1 MIDCKTFVDAGND
14 DNNNI
19 GDSCQHGRALLAVA
33 LALLC
38 TTGRSRAE
46 DQPAP
51 LPQRSSD
58 LFQTDAVWNVHFTF
72 TPEQWSAMEPK
83 GAPGGGPMG
92 GGGGGNRPRGMF
104 GPGMF
109 LAPAFLKAG
118 DADNDSKLSAN
129 EFRALGEKWFTQWD
143 KEKRGKVNSDQ
154 LKAGLT
160 ETFPPPAPGGGGGGA
175 GGGPRPPGAAGAGPG
190 RGGPGASFLQA
201 ANGKRNGLSGAAGID
216 FEYVN
221 ADLEFAG
228 RQFQDVAVRYK
239 GNGTFMQSRGS
250 EKRSLKVD
258 LNKFEKGQKIATLTT
273 LNLHNCITDPSWM
286 NEVLSYRL
294 FRDAAVPAPRTAY
307 ARVEITVPG
316 KFDRKYFGLYSLVE
330 NPDKNFVEELFG
342 TKKGALFKP
351 VTPQLFSDLGEEWES
366 YQQTYD
372 PKTDLKPAEKQ
383 RVIDFARLVSHAD
396 DASFA
401 EKLGDFLDL
410 DEFARF
416 MSVTVWLATL
426 DSILGPGQNYYL
438 YLHPKTDKFVFIPWD
453 LDHSFGQFFL
463 MGNQT
468 ERDNLNI
475 HKPWRGEN
483 RFLDRVFKVDAFKTR
498 YLARMAEFT
507 KTIFQPERF
516 HRQVDELAA
525 LLRPAV
531 ADESNEKLAR
541 FDKVVAGEPA
551 PPAPFPGAPPV
562 AAAGPAASGAPT
574 ASETTGGEKA
584 NAAPAANAPS
594 RTPGPGRGGF
604 GFPAAIPPIKPF
616 VVARAQSVA
625 DQLAG
630 KRQGESAGE
639 FGPGRGPGGGPPG
652 GGPGNFL
659 ARPFM
664 NALDADKDGE
674 LTSEECVHAF
684 SQWFDSWDG
693 EKRGI
698 ISEDQ
703 LRAGLDRDLFRP
715 R

>member
-1 MIDCKTFVDAGND
+1 MGT
-14 DNNNI
+14 
-19 GDSCQHGRALLAVA
+19 
-33 LALLC
+33 
-38 TTGRSRAE
+38 
-46 DQPAP
+46 
-51 LPQRSSD
+51 
-58 LFQTDAVWNVHFTF
+58 VWNVHLTF
-72 TPEQWSAMEPK
+72 TPKQWSAMEPK
-83 GAPGGGPMG
+83 GAPGGGPM
-92 GGGGGNRPRGMF
+92 GGGGNRPRGMF

-109 LAPAFLKAG
+109 LAPAFVKAG

-129 EFRALGEKWFTQWD
+129 EFRALGEKWFAQWD

-160 ETFPPPAPGGGGGGA
+160 ETFPPPAPGGGG
-175 GGGPRPPGAAGAGPG
+175 PRPPGAPGAGPG

-216 FEYVN
+216 FDYVN
-221 ADLEFAG
+221 AALEFAG

-258 LNKFEKGQKIATLTT
+258 LNKFEKGQKIATVTT
-273 LNLHNCITDPSWM
+273 LNLHNCVTDPSWM

-307 ARVEITVPG
+307 ARVHITVPG
-316 KFDRKYFGLYSLVE
+316 KFDRRYFGLYSLIE

-351 VTPQLFSDLGEEWES
+351 VTPQLFSDLGEQWES
-366 YQQTYD
+366 YQQIYD

-383 RVIDFARLVSHAD
+383 RVIDFAQLASHAD

-401 EKLGDFLDL
+401 EKLGEFLDL

-483 RFLDRVFKVDAFKTR
+483 RFLDRVFKVEAFKTR
-498 YLARMAEFT
+498 YLAQMAEFT
-507 KTIFQPERF
+507 KTIFQPARF

-525 LLRPAV
+525 VLRPAV

-551 PPAPFPGAPPV
+551 PPAPFPGAPP
-562 AAAGPAASGAPT
+562 APATTPSVSALGTPRDKNDGQAS
-574 ASETTGGEKA
+574 
-584 NAAPAANAPS
+584 NAAPRA
-594 RTPGPGRGGF
+594 PGPGRGGF
-604 GFPAAIPPIKPF
+604 GFPPAIPPIKPF

-630 KRQGESAGE
+630 KRQGDSAGE
-639 FGPGRGPGGGPPG
+639 FGPPRGPGGGPPG

-664 NALDADKDGE
+664 SALDADKDGE
-674 LTSEECVHAF
+674 VSNEECVHAF

-698 ISEDQ
+698 IGEDQ